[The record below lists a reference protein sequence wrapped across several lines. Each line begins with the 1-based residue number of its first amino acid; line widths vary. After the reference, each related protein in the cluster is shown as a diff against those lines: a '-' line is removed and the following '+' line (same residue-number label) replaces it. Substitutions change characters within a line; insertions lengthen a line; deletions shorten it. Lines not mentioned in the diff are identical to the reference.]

1 MGFFCIFVPMEEN
14 KQKILYDKFLWLQA
28 IHLMEDTLPTDNPAT
43 GRKTIDAL
51 YGKFEIKLRDDK
63 TL

>member
-1 MGFFCIFVPMEEN
+1 MEEN